1 MSTWDLNHINLEDKI
16 VLMKIKD
23 PNLGFAITF
32 LITELKR
39 KHMVKS
45 TQLVNFY
52 NDVINIIIC
61 IIQKLFQK
69 RPLGYVVK
77 NAVIFDWNI
86 MVSSTLPI
94 LILKIDLSF
103 LIKITLI
110 LSYEQSALEKNF
122 CISNSI
128 PNVQIKEESIVA
140 KTFVK
145 SHISPRH

>member
-1 MSTWDLNHINLEDKI
+1 
-16 VLMKIKD
+16 
-23 PNLGFAITF
+23 
-32 LITELKR
+32 
-39 KHMVKS
+39 
-45 TQLVNFY
+45 
-52 NDVINIIIC
+52 
-61 IIQKLFQK
+61 
-69 RPLGYVVK
+69 
-77 NAVIFDWNI
+77 

-110 LSYEQSALEKNF
+110 LSYEQSALEKNL